1 MERSREDRC
10 HEIENERRK
19 ECVGNVYEPEEL
31 MKAPAKAW
39 AESQV
44 VVRAHSRM
52 YSLTA
57 SENQRSL
64 NLMSSILTPAL
75 YRITAPVIRVE

>member
-1 MERSREDRC
+1 
-10 HEIENERRK
+10 
-19 ECVGNVYEPEEL
+19 